1 MVVKGLLSKNK
12 ALVYRMIAMAKKYRI
27 RAYAPYS
34 RYRVGAVVLASR
46 GDNLYDARL
55 FGGCN
60 VENASYGM
68 TICAER
74 TAIFNA
80 ISAGYPHI
88 LAMII
93 ATDNGGMSCGAC
105 RQVENE
111 FNPNM
116 TIISYNDVT
125 GRVNEWSLNEQLP
138 NAFGPASLLR

>member
-1 MVVKGLLSKNK
+1 MVVKGLLQTNK
-12 ALVYRMIAMAKKYRI
+12 EVVYRMIAMAKKYRI

-34 RYRVGAVVLASR
+34 RYKVGAVVLASR
-46 GDNLYDARL
+46 SDNLYDAKF

-74 TAIFNA
+74 SAIFTA
-80 ISAGYPHI
+80 ISAGYSHI

-93 ATDNGGMSCGAC
+93 VTDNGGMSCGAC

-116 TIISYNDVT
+116 AVISYNDIT
-125 GRVNEWSLNEQLP
+125 GKVVEWNLSNTFLD
-138 NAFGPASLLR
+138 AFGPSKLLR